1 MKRVLISG
9 YYGFNNAGDEAMLA
23 AITASLKKE
32 LPGAKLTVISGAPET
47 TRRRFK
53 VDSFG
58 RFNLPR
64 LLVAAARSDLLI
76 SGGGSLLQNVT
87 SSRSLFYY
95 LAVIFL
101 GLIFSGRVML
111 YAQGIGPIRGAFS
124 RRIAGLILARA
135 DLITVRDTASLEELK
150 KLGAAEKAYVTAD
163 AVLTLPEGDALRGKE
178 LLKRFNVP
186 EGKKLIAFSLRPWGK
201 NASYLKEIARAADM
215 LAKAESAAII
225 LMPLQR
231 HKDLEV
237 LSAMRSLMEE
247 KGSAYIL
254 DADFSTEEYLDLAA
268 AFSLVIGMRLHALVF
283 AALALTPFAAL
294 SYDPKVAAFCREAGG
309 VLAASVEEGSGEVLE
324 GGALSAEQIAQKAL
338 RALKGPKGKNERIG
352 KMRRAARENARL
364 AARLLNGE
372 SQGEE

>member
-23 AITASLKKE
+23 AITASLVKE
-32 LPGAKLTVISGAPET
+32 LPDAKLTVISGDPEA

-64 LLVAAARSDLLI
+64 LLGAAARSDLLI

-111 YAQGIGPIRGAFS
+111 YAQGIGRIRGAFS
-124 RRIAGLILARA
+124 RRLAGLILARA

-201 NASYLKEIARAADM
+201 NESYLAGIARAADM
-215 LAKAESAAII
+215 LAKAEGAAIV

-231 HKDLEV
+231 VKDLKV

-247 KGSAYIL
+247 KASAYIL
-254 DADFSTEEYLDLAA
+254 DADFSTKEYLDLAA

-338 RALKGPKGKNERIG
+338 RALKAPKGKNEKIE